1 MARCWPVL
9 SDVLPNDRQWGIA
22 SVSRAGAFNTE
33 RERLVNAWR
42 SCWDGRKAT
51 VAFGRGS
58 RFELI
63 DELFDN
69 LTADFVYAP
78 PRNAYEALDS
88 IEEEVLAQGNE
99 LVLLALGPAATVLAA
114 RIADRGVQAID
125 IGHISAS
132 YR

>member
-1 MARCWPVL
+1 M
-9 SDVLPNDRQWGIA
+9 
-22 SVSRAGAFNTE
+22 
-33 RERLVNAWR
+33 
-42 SCWDGRKAT
+42 
-51 VAFGRGS
+51 AFGRGS